1 MELHILAQMKGHLLA
16 VFTDL
21 PALGQLRHVTLGVAL
36 VTLDQG
42 VVEVGI
48 DARGVKTGR
57 IGRVYGEQIN
67 HAHADNQLVGRGL
80 GIDRARRAQRQ
91 NSCQQ
96 THMHCRKCSLHSKIL
111 LLIVIKVLQSD

>member
-57 IGRVYGEQIN
+57 IGRIDGEQID
-67 HAHADNQLVGRGL
+67 HAHAHNQLVGRGL

-91 NSCQQ
+91 NSRQQ
-96 THMHCRKCSLHSKIL
+96 THMHCRKCSLHSKFL
-111 LLIVIKVLQSD
+111 LLIVIKGLTSD